1 MQTDCRK
8 QNVECRIKNV
18 EFGAWNMVCSAD
30 NSQFKILNSKF
41 PPLIL
46 ASASPRRKQLLT
58 EAGYEFTVITSDVDE
73 SVFPTDG
80 IGACDYAK
88 RLALA
93 KANSVAAEHPT
104 SLVIGADTVV
114 DFQGQ
119 IIGKAADAEEARRIT
134 EKLFSTPHNVVTG
147 IAIVRLSDTTE
158 LVETDTTTVYPRKMT
173 AEQIAEHIAGGS
185 WKDKAGAYAI
195 QETGDEFVEKI
206 EGSLTNVMGLPME
219 LLQSLLTGLKVSP
232 KPEQ

>member
-1 MQTDCRK
+1 M
-8 QNVECRIKNV
+8 VERPSPI
-18 EFGAWNMVCSAD
+18 
-30 NSQFKILNSKF
+30 
-41 PPLIL
+41 IL

-58 EAGYEFTVITSDVDE
+58 EAGYRFTVVMPDVDE

-80 IGACDYAK
+80 VSACDYTK

-93 KANSVAAEHPT
+93 KANSVASEHPT

-114 DFQGQ
+114 DCHRQ
-119 IIGKAADAEEARRIT
+119 IIGKAADAKEAQKIT
-134 EKLFSTPHNVVTG
+134 AILFSTPHKVVTG
-147 IAIVRLSDTTE
+147 MAIVRLSDATE
-158 LVETDTTTVYPRKMT
+158 LVASDTTTVYPRKMT
-173 AEQIAEHIAGGS
+173 AEQIAEHVAGGS

-219 LLQSLLTGLKVSP
+219 LLASLLGQLKIYP
-232 KPEQ
+232 DGEYRD